1 MSCDKT
7 ETCKSMLTP
16 HEAKLYLAEQLPEKI
31 VIGSTREYFYWRD
44 KDTPLSGLILETEW
58 QQIALWVEE
67 KMFKLQGCTRYYETL
82 DEMCEVK
89 RLEGDFWIDGRHCDY
104 TTRATAMKEAG
115 IKV

>member
-67 KMFKLQGCTRYYETL
+67 KMTDEQWHYYQDKLQDDRFMFTAP
-82 DEMCEVK
+82 
-89 RLEGDFWIDGRHCDY
+89 Y
-104 TTRATAMKEAG
+104 TTRATTMKEAG
-115 IKV
+115 IKL